1 MVSRSTTPNL
11 YNLDGY
17 GLHITYSTSSIDGR
31 PLFQYQDSSQTL
43 QFSGDQIRTLD
54 SEIGMLVTVTIR
66 LTPDFG
72 STSFTLLVPQVKL
85 DQSNETRI
93 TTFGVTTL
101 NRLSIAP
108 QLDRGQTE
116 HYTIAELS
124 GTAAFV
130 TF

>member
-1 MVSRSTTPNL
+1 MVALSTPHL
-11 YNLDGY
+11 YK
-17 GLHITYSTSSIDGR
+17 LHGHHLHLTYSTSSIDGKPR
-31 PLFQYQDSSQTL
+31 FQYHDPFQTL
-43 QFSGDQIRTLD
+43 QFSGDQIRTLE
-54 SEIGMLVTVTIR
+54 SEIGTLVTVTIR

-101 NRLSIAP
+101 HRLSIAP

-116 HYTIAELS
+116 HNPIAELA
-124 GTAAFV
+124 GTAASVAF
-130 TF
+130 